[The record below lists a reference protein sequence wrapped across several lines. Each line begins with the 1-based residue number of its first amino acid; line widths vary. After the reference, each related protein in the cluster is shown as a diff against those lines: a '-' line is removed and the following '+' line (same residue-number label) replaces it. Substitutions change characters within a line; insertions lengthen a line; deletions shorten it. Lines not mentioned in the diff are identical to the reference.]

1 MNVSACYGNFVRQ
14 AEAETTVDIAKKKT
28 KKKLAIAIPQH
39 FLCLLLMIPAFSY
52 RQDYALLVIISDN
65 VFSTEKKPFCHLYP
79 GV

>member
-1 MNVSACYGNFVRQ
+1 MTLALSGTEPKGFKLYNMQRQ
-14 AEAETTVDIAKKKT
+14 SHKKKKKKK

-39 FLCLLLMIPAFSY
+39 FLCLLLVIPAFSY

-65 VFSTEKKPFCHLYP
+65 SFCHLYP